1 MSFYVTLPSHSN
13 RHEFPNN
20 QANSFKIRLPQ
31 PLRLQGGGWQVGL
44 SAISLPDTHVNL
56 YELVQKDR
64 FIMST
69 TWDQTYPKPGGKDGE
84 TVGRRDSAQ
93 TLINDIQHLDW
104 VVDGV
109 SFMKA
114 AMTHLEQRRK
124 ETAIQGGRFTNDQGK
139 HTYVKFRW
147 EGDDLLIDN
156 TNVCHCKTDTPAL
169 YIYTKLAVKMG
180 WLRKISS
187 GLILGPNLRQDF
199 MGDQIP
205 NMKQPI
211 GNDWNDVDDDQ
222 HNPVF
227 WTVRSFSPD
236 HLRLSMSCGWRF
248 TNLNVAF
255 RSVVGDPS
263 RSLHVYSDVAGS
275 MMVGNRVTDLLR
287 EIHYKREG
295 RGTMYFE
302 PLHIQYLPL
311 RNEVVE
317 IIQIQ
322 VTETSGTEDKLVRF
336 GKGNTLV
343 TLHFKKT
350 SKEKGKRGWSVK
362 DAKDKSTSKTKK
374 ATRRSLA
381 SGRSRAS
388 LDGRG
393 KSRGVGSG
401 GWCGGLRWQKSHG
414 SGHHSEEK
422 ERPMRRGIRRQ
433 RGLREA

>member
-1 MSFYVTLPSHSN
+1 MASGVECHFLTGYARQFVRVGAKRWVHPIDVLGP
-13 RHEFPNN
+13 
-20 QANSFKIRLPQ
+20 RLPQ
-31 PLRLQGGGWQVGL
+31 TGGQ
-44 SAISLPDTHVNL
+44 
-56 YELVQKDR
+56 
-64 FIMST
+64 
-69 TWDQTYPKPGGKDGE
+69 DGE
-84 TVGRRDSAQ
+84 MISRGGTAE
-93 TLINDIQHLDW
+93 TLINDIQHWDW

-114 AMTHLEQRRK
+114 TIAHLEQRRQ
-124 ETAIQGGRFTNDQGK
+124 ETAIQGGRFVNDQGK
-139 HTYVKFRW
+139 HTHVKFKW
-147 EGDDLLIDN
+147 EGEDLLIDN
-156 TNVCHCKTDTPAL
+156 TNICHCKTDTPAL

-187 GLILGPNLRQDF
+187 GLILGPNLQQDF

-205 NMKQPI
+205 NMTKPV
-211 GNDWNDVDDDQ
+211 GNDWNDVNDDQ

-227 WTVRSFSPD
+227 WTVRSILPD
-236 HLRLSMSCGWRF
+236 HLQLSMSCGWRF

-275 MMVGNRVTDLLR
+275 TVVGNRVTDLLR

-317 IIQIQ
+317 IIQMQ

-343 TLHFKKT
+343 TLHFKK
-350 SKEKGKRGWSVK
+350 
-362 DAKDKSTSKTKK
+362 A
-374 ATRRSLA
+374 
-381 SGRSRAS
+381 
-388 LDGRG
+388 
-393 KSRGVGSG
+393 
-401 GWCGGLRWQKSHG
+401 
-414 SGHHSEEK
+414 
-422 ERPMRRGIRRQ
+422 
-433 RGLREA
+433 

>member
-1 MSFYVTLPSHSN
+1 M
-13 RHEFPNN
+13 
-20 QANSFKIRLPQ
+20 A
-31 PLRLQGGGWQVGL
+31 
-44 SAISLPDTHVNL
+44 
-56 YELVQKDR
+56 
-64 FIMST
+64 
-69 TWDQTYPKPGGKDGE
+69 
-84 TVGRRDSAQ
+84 GRRGTAQ
-93 TLINDIQHLDW
+93 TLINDIQHWDW

-114 AMTHLEQRRK
+114 AITHLEQRRK

-156 TNVCHCKTDTPAL
+156 TNVCHCANANETPTL
-169 YIYTKLAVKMG
+169 SLYTKLAVKMG
-180 WLRKISS
+180 WLRKISR
-187 GLILGPNLRQDF
+187 GLILGPNLQQEF

-205 NMKQPI
+205 DMRKNS
-211 GNDWNDVDDDQ
+211 DWSDVKDDQ
-222 HNPVF
+222 SNPVF
-227 WTVRSFSPD
+227 WTVRSILPD
-236 HLRLSMSCGWRF
+236 HLELSMSCSWRF

-255 RSVVGDPS
+255 RAVVGDPS

-343 TLHFKKT
+343 TLHFKKAY
-350 SKEKGKRGWSVK
+350 KEKRRGSVK

-381 SGRSRAS
+381 TRRPHSG
-388 LDGRG
+388 LDGCG
-393 KSRGVGSG
+393 ESRRVGRG
-401 GWCGGLRWQKSHG
+401 GWCRGVRGQKSHG
-414 SGHHSEEK
+414 SGDHSEEK
-422 ERPMRRGIRRQ
+422 ERPMRGV
-433 RGLREA
+433 

>member
-1 MSFYVTLPSHSN
+1 M
-13 RHEFPNN
+13 
-20 QANSFKIRLPQ
+20 
-31 PLRLQGGGWQVGL
+31 
-44 SAISLPDTHVNL
+44 
-56 YELVQKDR
+56 KD
-64 FIMST
+64 
-69 TWDQTYPKPGGKDGE
+69 
-84 TVGRRDSAQ
+84 
-93 TLINDIQHLDW
+93 LDW

-114 AMTHLEQRRK
+114 TIAHLEQQRK

-139 HTYVKFRW
+139 HRYVKFRW
-147 EGDDLLIDN
+147 EGEDLLIDN

-187 GLILGPNLRQDF
+187 GLILGPNLQQDF

-205 NMKQPI
+205 NMTKPV

-311 RNEVVE
+311 RNEIVE
-317 IIQIQ
+317 IIQMQ

-343 TLHFKKT
+343 TLHFQ
-350 SKEKGKRGWSVK
+350 
-362 DAKDKSTSKTKK
+362 K
-374 ATRRSLA
+374 A
-381 SGRSRAS
+381 
-388 LDGRG
+388 
-393 KSRGVGSG
+393 
-401 GWCGGLRWQKSHG
+401 
-414 SGHHSEEK
+414 
-422 ERPMRRGIRRQ
+422 
-433 RGLREA
+433 